1 SAINLEA
8 KLPTSVFGCQ
18 GAARR
23 CWSNDKEPSAA
34 KAATKEESRY
44 PPLTSPRGREERGH
58 AIEMNSVSSN
68 ESTVRNLR
76 KPRKLSRIGVQ
87 SSHRKDLF
95 EFSALLCLKVFT
107 ACANCTSVRLYVN

>member
-1 SAINLEA
+1 MSPVRL
-8 KLPTSVFGCQ
+8 LPLFPVH
-18 GAARR
+18 
-23 CWSNDKEPSAA
+23 
-34 KAATKEESRY
+34 
-44 PPLTSPRGREERGH
+44 TSPPSRGREERGH

-95 EFSALLCLKVFT
+95 EFSALICLKVFA
-107 ACANCTSVRLYVN
+107 ACAKCSGGRLSVKRCCGLMNRLMFY